1 MNQHHPIDDIDEP
14 ELTAEYVSRRV
25 DDWLRR
31 LDGLFEDIK
40 TWAKANGWTVED
52 GAPIPMHEEPMERLA
67 VRERQQPTLSVRSP
81 EGAEIWIK
89 PKGLWVIGAN
99 GRVDM
104 YSRKGAFALV
114 DVADEF
120 ETPRWILHRV
130 GQGAGQPFDPEQ
142 VADMV

>member
-1 MNQHHPIDDIDEP
+1 MGQEQPLDDLDEP
-14 ELTAEYVSRRV
+14 QITAEDVDRRV

-31 LDGLFEDIK
+31 LDGLFAEIK
-40 TWAKANGWTVED
+40 TWANANGWSVED
-52 GAPIPMHEEPMERLA
+52 GAPIPMHEEPMERLG
-67 VRERQQPTLSVRSP
+67 VRERQQPTLSLRSP
-81 EGAEIWIK
+81 EGAEVWIK

-104 YSRKGAFALV
+104 YSRKGAFTLV

-120 ETPRWILHRV
+120 ETPRWILHRI
-130 GQGAGQPFDPEQ
+130 GQGAGQPFEPGQ